1 LSPRGVLAVIGYH
14 FTRPAQELCRQG
26 DELKKALDAVYSVTA
41 PHWSPHRKLV
51 DNAYKDIPKPG
62 MLREYRRSDK
72 HATRIDATLSD
83 WMGYVSTW
91 SGYQTMRKVE
101 GEEKARQVLNN
112 FKDQCL
118 KVLGREE
125 ENPRDVE
132 LKLETNF
139 WLILY
144 RK

>member
-1 LSPRGVLAVIGYH
+1 
-14 FTRPAQELCRQG
+14 
-26 DELKKALDAVYSVTA
+26 
-41 PHWSPHRKLV
+41 
-51 DNAYKDIPKPG
+51 

-72 HATRIDATLSD
+72 HATHIDATLSD

-118 KVLGREE
+118 EVLEREE

-132 LKLETNF
+132 LNLETNF